1 MKSRVPFVIDVLR
14 GNAVESKHQVMAVV
28 VDERGIVTGFWG
40 NVDYVTFPRSAIKM
54 LQALSLVESG
64 AMEKF
69 GLDEKMLAMACA
81 SHMGEKHHM
90 ETLNQWME
98 KIKFSEAGFRCGPA
112 YPGHEPTQFEMIR
125 RGAKP
130 SPLIHNCSGKHLG
143 IVSTCLAMGEDPT
156 NYHLPTHKAQVRI
169 RKNLS
174 DLMRV
179 SLDTMPLGSDGCGIP
194 TYGIPLQAIAVGAS
208 SFFSREASISNSR
221 SQALQR
227 ILHAWRNNPRY
238 VSGTDNFSTVLA
250 ETTKGNAL
258 LKSGAEGAFVGLM
271 PEKKLAF
278 ALKVADGAK
287 RAAEV
292 AAALLFKQFGGLTDQ
307 QYQELK
313 AWTMPTL
320 KNSRGED
327 IGSIRLGS
335 SVI

>member
-14 GNAVESKHQVMAVV
+14 GNAVESKHQVMAAV
-28 VDERGIVTGFWG
+28 VDDRGVLAGFWG
-40 NVDYVTFPRSAIKM
+40 NVDYLTFPRSAIKM

-90 ETLNQWME
+90 ETLNHWME
-98 KIKFSEAGFRCGPA
+98 KIKFTEAGFRCGPA
-112 YPGHEPTQFEMIR
+112 YPGNESAQFEMIR

-130 SPLIHNCSGKHLG
+130 SPLSHNCSGKHLG
-143 IVSTCLAMGEDPT
+143 IVSTAMAMGEDPKD
-156 NYHLPTHKAQVRI
+156 YHLPTHKAQIRI

-174 DLMRV
+174 ELMKV
-179 SLDTMPLGSDGCGIP
+179 SLDTMPVGSDGCGIP
-194 TYGIPLQAIAVGAS
+194 TYGIPLQALAVGAS
-208 SFFSREASISNSR
+208 SFFGKDLSTDRT
-221 SQALQR
+221 QALQR

-238 VSGTDNFSTVLA
+238 VSGNENFSAVLA
-250 ETTKGNAL
+250 EATKGKAL
-258 LKSGAEGAFVGLM
+258 LKSGAEGAFIGLM
-271 PEKKLAF
+271 PEKGLAF

-292 AAALLFKQFGGLTDQ
+292 AAALLFKQFGGMTDQ
-307 QYQELK
+307 QYQDLK

-335 SVI
+335 SVV